1 MKWYPFGFDFGNG
14 DTDAVLRYR
23 GEVLKS
29 RIPTAF
35 TRTDI
40 HTLQKL
46 GVEVE
51 QNNFVIQ
58 YANEPFAYAFGN
70 LALSQGVLVWSG
82 RGDEQRYASHYALK
96 AALVS
101 AASLIPDKEFG
112 LYLISG
118 LPADL
123 YTQNPS
129 LPVAIKEAFD
139 GPHRFTLDGGKTWRT
154 CVVEVCTV
162 VMEGAGALIAFGG
175 EIGKTTECGV
185 IDIGAET
192 CDLYAQRG
200 KVPMPEYC
208 KNEHF
213 GVAQATQLL
222 CEAFQ
227 RQYGAR
233 TLSALEA
240 REIMQAFAAGK
251 KKYPVISVYGQPIDV
266 KLLDDF
272 AGQAVRQV
280 GIDIVSFVASSWRQA
295 GGAARFSPVLLIGGG
310 YYYFYKLLKSRIPH
324 LRAPEDPLHA
334 NALGYLLLAERLF
347 KKRSV
352 VSAPSETTAA
362 SAVAETTEAVEV
374 SFNEDASNLPG
385 GGEISS

>member
-1 MKWYPFGFDFGNG
+1 M
-14 DTDAVLRYR
+14 RYR
-23 GEVLKS
+23 GEILKS
-29 RIPTAF
+29 LIPTAF

-58 YANEPFAYAFGN
+58 YANEPFAYAFGD
-70 LALSQGVLVWSG
+70 LALGQGVTVWSG
-82 RGDEQRYASHYALK
+82 RGDEQRYASSYAIK

-101 AASLIPDKEFG
+101 AASLVPDKEFG
-112 LYLISG
+112 LYLVSG

-123 YTQNPS
+123 YTHHPS
-129 LPVAIKEAFD
+129 LPTRIKETFD

-154 CVVEVCTV
+154 CVIEVCTV

-175 EIGKTTECGV
+175 EIGKTSECGV

-227 RQYGAR
+227 RQYGAGP
-233 TLSALEA
+233 S
-240 REIMQAFAAGK
+240 
-251 KKYPVISVYGQPIDV
+251 
-266 KLLDDF
+266 
-272 AGQAVRQV
+272 
-280 GIDIVSFVASSWRQA
+280 
-295 GGAARFSPVLLIGGG
+295 
-310 YYYFYKLLKSRIPH
+310 
-324 LRAPEDPLHA
+324 LR
-334 NALGYLLLAERLF
+334 
-347 KKRSV
+347 
-352 VSAPSETTAA
+352 
-362 SAVAETTEAVEV
+362 
-374 SFNEDASNLPG
+374 
-385 GGEISS
+385 